1 MCLYYLYNMNE
12 ISYPEL
18 EEEVIVKITEL
29 GENCVYVEL
38 LEYNNMKGIIKRGE
52 ISRRRIHSIPNMVHI
67 NNIEVIKVTSID
79 KENNNIYLSR
89 RQAEFNETNN
99 KKIALL
105 IQNMKQ

>member
-1 MCLYYLYNMNE
+1 MNE

-18 EEEVIVKITEL
+18 DEEVVVKINEL

-38 LEYNNMKGIIKRGE
+38 LEYNNLKGIIKRGE
-52 ISRRRIHSIPNMVHI
+52 ISRRRIHNISKMVHI

-79 KENNNIYLSR
+79 KESNNIYLSR

-99 KKIALL
+99 QKIATY
-105 IQNMKQ
+105 QQVN